1 MSVVE
6 GTPAPDFTL
15 PAQDGSPWS
24 LEQHR
29 GAPVVLYF
37 YPRDAT
43 AGCTTQA
50 CDVRDRWSELS
61 AAGAVVVGIS
71 PDGAESHRSFR
82 ADHDLPQTL
91 LVDADHAVL
100 QAYGAWGN
108 KEKDGRTVQG
118 VIRSSV
124 VIDAAGTVL
133 ATRSPIDPVDQAQFA
148 LSSLGHG

>member
-15 PAQDGSPWS
+15 PAHDGSQWS

-29 GAPVVLYF
+29 GTPVVLYF
-37 YPRDAT
+37 YPRDTT

-50 CDVRDRWSELS
+50 CDVRDRWAELS

-100 QAYGAWGN
+100 QAYGAWGD

-124 VIDAAGTVL
+124 VIDASGSVL
-133 ATRSPIDPVDQAQFA
+133 AVRSPIDPTDQAQFA

>member
-15 PAQDGSPWS
+15 PAHDGSPWS
-24 LEQHR
+24 LEEHR

-37 YPRDAT
+37 YPKDAT
-43 AGCTTQA
+43 PGCTTQA
-50 CDVRDRWSELS
+50 CDLRDRWAELS

-71 PDGAESHRSFR
+71 PDGVESHQSFR

-100 QAYGAWGN
+100 EAYGAWGD
-108 KEKDGRTVQG
+108 KVKDGRTVQG

-133 ATRSPIDPVDQAQFA
+133 AVRSPIDPADQAQFA

>member
-15 PAQDGSPWS
+15 PAHDGSPWS
-24 LEQHR
+24 LEEHR

-37 YPRDAT
+37 YPKDAT
-43 AGCTTQA
+43 PGCTTQA
-50 CDVRDRWSELS
+50 CDLRDRWAELS

-71 PDGAESHRSFR
+71 PDGAESHQSFR
-82 ADHDLPQTL
+82 AEHDLPQTL

-100 QAYGAWGN
+100 QAYGAWGD
-108 KEKDGRTVQG
+108 KVKDGRTVQG

-124 VIDAAGTVL
+124 VIDSAGTVL
-133 ATRSPIDPVDQAQFA
+133 AARSPIDPADQAQFA
-148 LSSLGHG
+148 LSSLGHS

>member
-15 PAQDGSPWS
+15 PAHDGAPWS

-50 CDVRDRWSELS
+50 CDVRDRWAELS

-71 PDGAESHRSFR
+71 PDAAESHQSFR

-100 QAYGAWGN
+100 QAYGAWGS
-108 KEKDGRTVQG
+108 KVKDGRTVQA

-133 ATRSPIDPVDQAQFA
+133 AVRSPIDPADQAQFA

>member
-15 PAQDGSPWS
+15 PAHDGSPWS
-24 LEQHR
+24 LEEHR

-37 YPRDAT
+37 YPKDASS
-43 AGCTTQA
+43 GCTTQA
-50 CDVRDRWSELS
+50 CSVRDRWVELS
-61 AAGAVVVGIS
+61 EAGAVVVGIS
-71 PDGAESHRSFR
+71 PDGAESHQAFR

-91 LVDADHAVL
+91 LVDPDHAVL

-108 KEKDGRTVQG
+108 KVKDGRTVQG

-133 ATRSPIDPVDQAQFA
+133 AVRSPIDSADQAQFA

>member
-1 MSVVE
+1 MTVVE

-15 PAQDGSPWS
+15 PTHDGSPWS

-37 YPRDAT
+37 YPRDASP
-43 AGCTTQA
+43 GCTTHA
-50 CDVRDRWSELS
+50 CDVRDRWAEL
-61 AAGAVVVGIS
+61 AGAGAVVVGIS

-91 LVDADHAVL
+91 LVDLDHAVL
-100 QAYGAWGN
+100 QTYGAWGD
-108 KEKDGRTVQG
+108 KVKDGRTVQG

-133 ATRSPIDPVDQAQFA
+133 AVRLPIDPADQAQFA
-148 LSSLGHG
+148 LTSLGHG

>member
-15 PAQDGSPWS
+15 PAHDGSQWS

-43 AGCTTQA
+43 SGCTTQA
-50 CDVRDRWSELS
+50 CDVRDRWAELS
-61 AAGAVVVGIS
+61 GVGAVVVGIS
-71 PDGAESHRSFR
+71 PDGAASHRSFR
-82 ADHDLPQTL
+82 AEHDLPQTL

-100 QAYGAWGN
+100 QTYGAWGD
-108 KEKDGRTVQG
+108 KEKDGRIVQG

-124 VIDAAGTVL
+124 VIDASGTVL
-133 ATRSPIDPVDQAQFA
+133 AVRSPIDPADQAQFA